1 MRRTWSCL
9 LVLLLCSCTA
19 GPDLTDRPYE
29 NWQSHRFHGIRKQRT
44 DFTCGAAALAIIS
57 ERYYGKP
64 ILEFEFTAAVRKT
77 YSDQEWKEKEKD
89 GLSLL
94 DMKHAAE
101 KNGFKAEG
109 LKLTPQE
116 LFSLKG
122 PVVIHLDKGF
132 IQHFAVFK
140 GVQGDR
146 VYLAD
151 PITGH
156 SRVPLYRFLHEWS
169 RYALAIWI
177 EGQELPAKNAL
188 AVAPEDRPNQLEAV
202 RDALYAQPTTAA
214 FSPVAQ

>member
-1 MRRTWSCL
+1 
-9 LVLLLCSCTA
+9 
-19 GPDLTDRPYE
+19 LTERPFE
-29 NWQSHRFHGIRKQRT
+29 NWQAHRFQNIRKQRT

-57 ERYYGKP
+57 QGYYGKEIP
-64 ILEFEFTAAVRKT
+64 EFVFTSAIRKS
-77 YSDQEWKEKEKD
+77 YSDEEWKEKEKN

-101 KNGFKAEG
+101 KNGFAAEG
-109 LKLTPQE
+109 MKLTPQE
-116 LFSLKG
+116 LYSANA

-132 IQHFAVFK
+132 VQHFSVFK

-151 PITGH
+151 PITGN
-156 SRVPLYRFLHEWS
+156 SRVPLYRFLHEWT

-177 EGQELPAKNAL
+177 EGQELPPTNKL
-188 AVAPEDRPNQLEAV
+188 AVSSEGRPIELEAI
-202 RDALYAQPTTAA
+202 RGALYAEPMTAG